1 MPFFISVAMCIV
13 RTLCVMVKMAYHV
26 PLGITL
32 ISVDLC
38 TFGRV
43 DLADSTALRCGWF
56 QTGFRINFDSLRGLT
71 PRLFD
76 YSLVLWSAQLE

>member
-1 MPFFISVAMCIV
+1 MDLDAFFISVAMCIV

-32 ISVDLC
+32 VSVDIC

-43 DLADSTALRCGWF
+43 DLAKSTACRCG
-56 QTGFRINFDSLRGLT
+56 TISGRIFDK
-71 PRLFD
+71 F
-76 YSLVLWSAQLE
+76 